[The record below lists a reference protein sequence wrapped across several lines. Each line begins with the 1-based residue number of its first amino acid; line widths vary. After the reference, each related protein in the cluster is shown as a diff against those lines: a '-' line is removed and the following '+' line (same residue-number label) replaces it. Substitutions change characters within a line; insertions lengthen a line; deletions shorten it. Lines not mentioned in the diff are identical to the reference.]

1 MIDPA
6 PIRDRFTA
14 LSPHLNERERRLFAA
29 TEAAAAGYGGIVAV
43 SGATGIAVSTIGRG
57 LKDLAEAGGLLAG
70 RVRRAGGGRKPLVV
84 SNPDLL
90 HELMALVEPGARG
103 DPMSP
108 LRWTCKS
115 LRQLAAELVARGHRV
130 SRTVVGELLKAQK
143 FSLQANSKTNEGGD
157 HPDRDAQFSHINQS
171 VTTALAAQQPVIS
184 VDTKKKELV
193 GDFKNAGREWRPQGE
208 PEAVRVHDF
217 LIKELGRAVPY
228 GIYDLA
234 ANAGWVSV
242 GMNHDTAAFAVQS
255 IRRWWQDIGC
265 ERYPAAK
272 RLTITCDGGGSNGS
286 RVRLW
291 KLELQ
296 KLASQL
302 DIDITVHHLPP
313 GTSKWNKIE
322 HRLFS
327 FITMNWR
334 AKPLVSYQVIIDLIG
349 ATTTKTGLKVIGEL
363 DDNQYPKGI
372 VVSDEQLA
380 AINIVRADFRGEW
393 NYTIKPS
400 NRSDRAVDP

>member
-29 TEAAAAGYGGIVAV
+29 TEAAAAGYGGIAAVAA
-43 SGATGIAVSTIGRG
+43 ATGMAVSTIGRG

-84 SNPDLL
+84 SHPDLL
-90 HELMALVEPGARG
+90 RDLMALVEPGARG

-115 LRQLAAELVARGHRV
+115 LRRLAAELVARGHRV
-130 SRTVVGELLKAQK
+130 SRTVVGGLLKAQK
-143 FSLQANSKTNEGGD
+143 FSLQANSKTSEGGD
-157 HPDRDAQFSHINQS
+157 RPDRDAQFSHINLS
-171 VTTALAAQQPVIS
+171 VTAALAAQEPVIS

-228 GIYDLA
+228 GLYDLA

-242 GMNHDTAAFAVQS
+242 GMNHDTSAFAVQT

-265 ERYPAAK
+265 KRYPDTK

-296 KLASQL
+296 KLADEL
-302 DIDITVHHLPP
+302 GIDIKVHHLPP

-349 ATTTKTGLKVIGEL
+349 ATTTQTGLKVVCEL
-363 DDNQYPKGI
+363 DDNLYPKGI
-372 VVSDEQLA
+372 VVSDEELA
-380 AINIVRADFRGEW
+380 AVNIVRADFHGEW

>member
-90 HELMALVEPGARG
+90 RELMALVEPGARG

-143 FSLQANSKTNEGGD
+143 FSLQANSKTKEGTN
-157 HPDRDAQFSHINQS
+157 HPDRNAQFEHLNGKVKWCLSRKE
-171 VTTALAAQQPVIS
+171 PVIS

-193 GDFKNAGREWRPQGE
+193 GDFKNGGSELRPKGD
-208 PEAVRVHDF
+208 PVKVRVHDF
-217 LIKELGRAVPY
+217 IDKELGRATPY
-228 GIYDLA
+228 GIYDIGR
-234 ANAGWVSV
+234 NSGWVSV
-242 GMNHDTAAFAVQS
+242 GIDHDTAEFAVES
-255 IRRWWQDIGC
+255 IRRWWRSMGR
-265 ERYPAAK
+265 EAYPKAT
-272 RLTITCDGGGSNGS
+272 RLLITADSGGSNGS
-286 RVRLW
+286 RLRLW

-296 KLASQL
+296 KLADETRL
-302 DIDITVHHLPP
+302 RIAVCHFPP

-327 FITMNWR
+327 FISKNWR
-334 AKPLVSYQVIIDLIG
+334 GKPLTSLQVIVSLIA
-349 ATTTKTGLKVIGEL
+349 ATTTATGLKVHSEL
-363 DDNQYPKGI
+363 DTASYQPGI
-372 VVSDEQLA
+372 KVSDKDVSE
-380 AINIVRADFRGEW
+380 INLRRDKFHGDW
-393 NYTIKPS
+393 NYEVHPQKPF
-400 NRSDRAVDP
+400 P